1 MYNLDL
7 LTNDAKFLLAS
18 MYKEYI
24 VRRKNKVAKIKAVDF
39 WDIEQIHKTIMK
51 DWSLDDILS
60 TCKELKKHGFLTGA
74 NYGNENM
81 ISIEITTEAIAVM
94 EARFKDKVNDVL
106 EYVAKVK
113 SLIPFI

>member
-39 WDIEQIHKTIMK
+39 WDIAKIKKNIMK
-51 DWSLDDILS
+51 DWSAIDIRS
-60 TCKELKKHGFLTGA
+60 TCQELKKHGFITGS
-74 NYGNENM
+74 NYGDENM
-81 ISIEITTEAIAVM
+81 ISIKITTEAIAVM

-106 EYVAKVK
+106 AYVAKVK